1 MRSPSACRGHL
12 LIQAPVASVVGLAA
26 FLGAN
31 PCPSQPW
38 LWNVSGL
45 TGDRPRRTSLF
56 DIFLVWLLPDC
67 LGPSP
72 FPGSLCQFLAGAV
85 RSTVRGRW

>member
-45 TGDRPRRTSLF
+45 TGNRPRRTSLF
-56 DIFLVWLLPDC
+56 DIFLIWLLPDC
-67 LGPSP
+67 SGPSP
-72 FPGSLCQFLAGAV
+72 FPGSHCQFLMGAV
-85 RSTVRGRW
+85 KSTVRGRW